1 MDISQMDL
9 SQIEMPQIETSH
21 LAATET
27 WFAGAPTIS
36 EALPPGLPAS
46 RLSAFPRLA
55 EEDSL
60 NLGLPSPRGTP
71 AGARRKALKANKGVA
86 AKGAAMG
93 DVGGA
98 VGGDSPLTVAI
109 LEGRA
114 LALALLK
121 GDAGAAAAK
130 VDAGGD
136 AGGDAVGGDAGE
148 VSRRLTAAILGCR
161 QDSNPNPN

>member
-1 MDISQMDL
+1 MDI

-36 EALPPGLPAS
+36 EALPPGLPTS

-71 AGARRKALKANKGVA
+71 AGARRKALKAGKGVA
-86 AKGAAMG
+86 AKGA
-93 DVGGA
+93 VGA
-98 VGGDSPLTVAI
+98 T
-109 LEGRA
+109 
-114 LALALLK
+114 
-121 GDAGAAAAK
+121 
-130 VDAGGD
+130 
-136 AGGDAVGGDAGE
+136 
-148 VSRRLTAAILGCR
+148 RLTAAILGCR
-161 QDSNPNPN
+161 RDSEADAADAHEQMRYEEMVRRLALTLVRVRVS